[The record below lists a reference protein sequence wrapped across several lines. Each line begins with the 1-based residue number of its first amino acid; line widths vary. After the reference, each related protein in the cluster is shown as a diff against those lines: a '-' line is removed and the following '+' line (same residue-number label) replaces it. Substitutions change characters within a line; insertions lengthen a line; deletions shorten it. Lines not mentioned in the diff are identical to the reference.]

1 MKKKIVTLLMVSCLT
16 LSVTACGS
24 SSTSQTPQAE
34 PQSKEIES
42 SIPVTA
48 EIEETILE
56 EQTTKAEEEGEN
68 NDSNTGEPAIELI
81 AGEQGQ
87 YGKLITMSEGTDMEE
102 SFYVYY
108 LPAGTYEVTNKGE
121 YMTQV
126 SVYEGFTKNEETGY
140 DEYTEIG
147 STVLID
153 VEKTNTIE
161 VPEGWLIEIHEPTH
175 ISLTLVSE

>member
-56 EQTTKAEEEGEN
+56 EQTTKAEEGLCN
-68 NDSNTGEPAIELI
+68 FCLS
-81 AGEQGQ
+81 
-87 YGKLITMSEGTDMEE
+87 S
-102 SFYVYY
+102 YY
-108 LPAGTYEVTNKGE
+108 
-121 YMTQV
+121 
-126 SVYEGFTKNEETGY
+126 
-140 DEYTEIG
+140 
-147 STVLID
+147 
-153 VEKTNTIE
+153 
-161 VPEGWLIEIHEPTH
+161 
-175 ISLTLVSE
+175 